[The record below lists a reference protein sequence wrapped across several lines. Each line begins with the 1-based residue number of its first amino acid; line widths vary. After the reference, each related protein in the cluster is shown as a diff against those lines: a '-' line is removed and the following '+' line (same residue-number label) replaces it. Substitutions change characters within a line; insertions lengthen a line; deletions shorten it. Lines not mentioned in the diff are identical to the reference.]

1 MLRTLSTILLGLSVT
16 TLVVAADQSDVDL
29 VILDNQQRIP
39 GKLDE
44 DPESADWALIK
55 TINGTLRLR
64 KTRISS
70 VELGVTSRFKALK
83 DDDLDGLIA
92 FARWARSKNKHAAAL
107 AALDK
112 AFNLI
117 RINPKRPFDL
127 SALALYARITDE
139 LKGPEAALPLY
150 RWYRSYGGK
159 DTDTIARLDQL
170 EAIVGRSDE
179 TGVPP
184 PPAAAAPAVLPE
196 PEKVASSATE
206 GLETKGWQPENPQY
220 SNPALSEV
228 VPLLADEKLAG
239 VKRALKVTFSKGDKD
254 KAAIKKPVNLDASD
268 EHVLSFQVRKQ
279 DTGSIRVAIA
289 VKTGNWVYYEST
301 VQTVKADDGWKELR
315 FDLKAAT
322 FKSQKSEWA
331 NTATVSDIDEVK
343 EIQVLLYNRD
353 ADGSALISGM
363 RFLSDKEL

>member
-1 MLRTLSTILLGLSVT
+1 MSRILSTILLGL
-16 TLVVAADQSDVDL
+16 TLTALAAGDQSDIDL

-44 DPESADWALIK
+44 DPESADWVLIK

-64 KTRISS
+64 KSRIAA

-92 FARWARSKNKHAAAL
+92 FARWARSKGQHVAAL

-159 DTDTIARLDQL
+159 DSDTLARLDQL

-184 PPAAAAPAVLPE
+184 APAVAAPVVLPE
-196 PEKVASSATE
+196 PEKPLASNASE
-206 GLETKGWQPENPQY
+206 GLETKGWQAENPQY
-220 SNPALSEV
+220 SNPVQSEV
-228 VPLLADEKLAG
+228 VPLIGDEALAG
-239 VKRALKVTFSKGDKD
+239 VKRALKVTFGKGDKD
-254 KAAIKKPVNLDASD
+254 KAALKKPVNLDASA

-279 DTGSIRVAIA
+279 DKGSIRVAIA

-301 VQTVKADDGWKELR
+301 IQTVKADDGWKELR

-322 FKSQKSEWA
+322 FKCQKSEWA
-331 NTATVSDIDEVK
+331 NTATIGDLDEVK

-353 ADGSALISGM
+353 GDGSALISGM